1 MENIDNLFACTEDYL
16 RANIKSFFS
25 FDRRSSLDEIMTID
39 NNTIR
44 ISITG
49 GLTNHEYNLYL
60 DALALAEDDQIT
72 RVEMYVNSPGG
83 VIGKADLVWQA
94 VKVVSAMKPVIA
106 YNTGIMASAAYW
118 IASAATEIIAV
129 SPTVMTGSLG
139 VQYVEFDI
147 TKRME
152 ALGLNEIV
160 ITSSNAKYKNVSAI
174 TDAGK
179 SLVQQRVDAIE
190 RVLLSRVSEGR
201 NIALDYV
208 VNNYGQ
214 GDIFIAYDP
223 ERMSKDAL
231 NRGMIDTVQGKLF
244 TEIDKGRQ
252 DMDYKTLQEYYDAFP
267 NLEKLVEKAKVEAME
282 KATEDVRR
290 SQAPVIALV
299 KSEYPSNI
307 KALLIGALEGTNT
320 IDRAIGAVDAY
331 DAIRASAAIES
342 AVKVDNVNPPVMAT
356 SVPEVV
362 LSNDGVVRTEA
373 DILAAGKSLRGLL
386 GGI

>member
-342 AVKVDNVNPPVMAT
+342 AVKVDKVNPPVMAT

>member
-1 MENIDNLFACTEDYL
+1 MSDVKQLKNKKHHLIWGEDLRIVVDYSQENGGHTTFYDKDCL

-106 YNTGIMASAAYW
+106 NNPGIMASAAYW

-307 KALLIGALEGTNT
+307 K
-320 IDRAIGAVDAY
+320 
-331 DAIRASAAIES
+331 
-342 AVKVDNVNPPVMAT
+342 
-356 SVPEVV
+356 V
-362 LSNDGVVRTEA
+362 LRF
-373 DILAAGKSLRGLL
+373 
-386 GGI
+386 